1 MFLFLSDLM
10 TGINTKAPEISI
22 MTMSGPSI
30 LGVEVRTRKHKAA
43 QQRVRTTHWVWLSG
57 FLIVV
62 SWEKGYTEEQAGKG
76 NMSGFLASVPP
87 CGFNE
92 L

>member
-1 MFLFLSDLM
+1 M
-10 TGINTKAPEISI
+10 GINTKAPEISI

-30 LGVEVRTRKHKAA
+30 LGVEVRTRKHRAA

-62 SWEKGYTEEQAGKG
+62 SWEKRIHGGTGGQGEHVRF
-76 NMSGFLASVPP
+76 SCVCTSVWV
-87 CGFNE
+87 
-92 L
+92 